1 MAILPAEG
9 PLNHCLLHYSLSFL
23 FVVIS
28 KKRGV
33 FFAFSEKERE
43 RELVNIYQDFC
54 KRSGSLKYQY
64 SDLLQVACP

>member
-28 KKRGV
+28 KKKGGV
-33 FFAFSEKERE
+33 FFAFSEKERG
-43 RELVNIYQDFC
+43 ELVNIYQDFC
-54 KRSGSLKYQY
+54 KRPGSLKHQY